1 MARFVIPVT
10 IELHFET
17 DTIDEAKERF
27 YKWRKFVMA
36 ALHGRL
42 AEIGVFR
49 LSIPPVREV
58 MEVDAAWLENRALRT
73 KFRREWEYEE
83 HQLPVILPSNAHQCG
98 HTGSPS
104 APSLPPISS
113 ET

>member
-58 MEVDAAWLENRALRT
+58 MEVDTAWLENRALRT

-83 HQLPVILPSNAHQCG
+83 HQLPVIPAFKR
-98 HTGSPS
+98 SPMWTHRI
-104 APSLPPISS
+104 AIGPKP
-113 ET
+113 TADQ